1 MRILDTADWV
11 QWLKHTQHSWKEHEV
26 VLALEKECDIQCTS
40 LENIHNPHLQNSVS
54 AIVDENALK
63 WSFLPKAFIAMLFVI

>member
-1 MRILDTADWV
+1 MFQPEEIIKEKKQRDCIR
-11 QWLKHTQHSWKEHEV
+11 HTQHSWKEHEV

-63 WSFLPKAFIAMLFVI
+63 